1 MTPANERN
9 YPIEEK
15 EDGVELQAGTEE
27 DELVYEGMSGDGETS
42 GPQMLGFTKLSDGA
56 STQPPLAEK
65 YGGDPITQ

>member
-1 MTPANERN
+1 MKKAKTDKVTPANERN

-42 GPQMLGFTKLSDGA
+42 GP
-56 STQPPLAEK
+56 
-65 YGGDPITQ
+65 